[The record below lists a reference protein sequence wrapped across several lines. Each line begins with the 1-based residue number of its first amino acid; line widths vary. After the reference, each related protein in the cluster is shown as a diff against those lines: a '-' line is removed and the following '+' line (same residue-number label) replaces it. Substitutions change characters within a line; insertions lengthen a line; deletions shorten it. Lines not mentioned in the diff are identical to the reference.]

1 MFSYLVQ
8 FLIPEMFLNKN
19 KICKYNISSIK
30 VNGSTFSDHK
40 EIANEF
46 NNCFTSIADILVI
59 ADKIHPTVSEAT
71 EEEEIE
77 DDVQLFQCANSPVS
91 VTELLDV

>member
-19 KICKYNISSIK
+19 KICKNNISSIK

-59 ADKIHPTVSEAT
+59 AVRPLKKKKLKTMSSCFS
-71 EEEEIE
+71 
-77 DDVQLFQCANSPVS
+77 VQILQCP
-91 VTELLDV
+91 

>member
-19 KICKYNISSIK
+19 KICKNNISSIK

-59 ADKIHPTVSEAT
+59 ADKIHPTVRPLKKKKLKTMSSCFS
-71 EEEEIE
+71 
-77 DDVQLFQCANSPVS
+77 VQILQCP
-91 VTELLDV
+91 